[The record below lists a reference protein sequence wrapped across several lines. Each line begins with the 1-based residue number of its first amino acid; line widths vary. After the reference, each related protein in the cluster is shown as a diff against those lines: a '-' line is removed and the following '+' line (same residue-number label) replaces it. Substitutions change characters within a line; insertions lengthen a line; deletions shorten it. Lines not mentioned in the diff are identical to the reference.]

1 MSDFMN
7 SNTHLSASPA
17 DPLEQDAGLAPDVD
31 DEVDLRPGPG
41 AVRHPREVAVQHRVL
56 ARAQVRGLPQHLDRE
71 VAAWPGRY
79 LDPPPRSSSARCRG
93 SSRSSRWGTPTS
105 GPRASAE
112 SCTQH
117 RHTLA
122 SASVLDLVL
131 VEYSWKVAVHL
142 RGSLI
147 IFSKR
152 LSPPTLRQRST
163 GSWNTSTP
171 ATELMISRKLLLPE
185 PTLPS
190 TRMVRGLAVVLA
202 GGGAGAG
209 SWARA
214 ESRERSQDSSM
225 VRARGHCATAEPR
238 TPLSRW
244 RVVTWPMNASCCLQT
259 ADHCS
264 DDKS

>member
-1 MSDFMN
+1 ML
-7 SNTHLSASPA
+7 H
-17 DPLEQDAGLAPDVD
+17 
-31 DEVDLRPGPG
+31 
-41 AVRHPREVAVQHRVL
+41 
-56 ARAQVRGLPQHLDRE
+56 
-71 VAAWPGRY
+71 
-79 LDPPPRSSSARCRG
+79 
-93 SSRSSRWGTPTS
+93 
-105 GPRASAE
+105 
-112 SCTQH
+112 
-117 RHTLA
+117 
-122 SASVLDLVL
+122 LVL

-238 TPLSRW
+238 TPVSRW

-259 ADHCS
+259 ADHGS

>member
-1 MSDFMN
+1 M
-7 SNTHLSASPA
+7 
-17 DPLEQDAGLAPDVD
+17 
-31 DEVDLRPGPG
+31 
-41 AVRHPREVAVQHRVL
+41 
-56 ARAQVRGLPQHLDRE
+56 
-71 VAAWPGRY
+71 
-79 LDPPPRSSSARCRG
+79 
-93 SSRSSRWGTPTS
+93 
-105 GPRASAE
+105 
-112 SCTQH
+112 
-117 RHTLA
+117 
-122 SASVLDLVL
+122 LDLVL

-225 VRARGHCATAEPR
+225 VRAAGTLRHCRASHSGVSVESGHVADE
-238 TPLSRW
+238 
-244 RVVTWPMNASCCLQT
+244 CCLLP